1 MTFQLFPMSE
11 SQRLEA
17 EGTLED
23 TWATS
28 LSPLLGDSV
37 LPQIW
42 EGLPVLRQGA
52 QVGSPCI
59 VLQV

>member
-1 MTFQLFPMSE
+1 MTFHSFPMSE

-28 LSPLLGDSV
+28 LSPPPGDSV

-42 EGLPVLRQGA
+42 EGLPALRPGA
-52 QVGSPCI
+52 QVASP
-59 VLQV
+59 

>member
-1 MTFQLFPMSE
+1 MSE